1 MQPASSA
8 FDYAQR
14 PVEHR
19 LHLLGLPIAQ
29 GRKRG
34 RPRELTFR
42 ERVTVAQAWGETL
55 NRHAV
60 HVHDRKRDRAMA
72 KLQARFRALCAAKA
86 HPYEIAKVRAAIEK
100 IGRVTRVPIKPPDRA
115 KPVIDKQLAKL
126 FGITE
131 RMVRKCRTDPRM
143 RPFMPH
149 PVWIERD
156 WVKAGRLD
164 SEAREL
170 AKRTGAV
177 REAGAAHAGQR
188 HRQGW
193 RCRGHHYSW
202 TRAMPSRGL

>member
-55 NRHAV
+55 NRHAI
-60 HVHDRKRDRAMA
+60 HVHDRKRDRRMA
-72 KLQARFRALCAAKA
+72 KLQARFGALCAAKA
-86 HPYEIAKVRAAIEK
+86 HPHEIAKVVAAIDK
-100 IGRVTRVPIKPPDRA
+100 IGRVTRVAIKPPDTA
-115 KPVIDKQLAKL
+115 LPVIDKQLAKL

-131 RMVRKCRTDPRM
+131 RMVRKCRTDPRL

-156 WVKAGRLD
+156 WVKAARLD

-170 AKRTGAV
+170 AKR
-177 REAGAAHAGQR
+177 
-188 HRQGW
+188 
-193 RCRGHHYSW
+193 
-202 TRAMPSRGL
+202 L